1 MNNQVMDAVT
11 QVLEPGGDLITLIKP
26 QFEAEREEISRGGL
40 VRSERTHARVTQKIT
55 EGIEARGFELRGLV
69 ESPIT
74 GAQSG
79 NKEFLAHF
87 VYGEPKGTICGKNNA
102 KF

>member
-40 VRSERTHARVTQKIT
+40 VRSERTHARVTKKIT
-55 EGIEARGFELRGLV
+55 EGIEARGFELRVG
-69 ESPIT
+69 SPIT
-74 GAQSG
+74 GAIRNLLTHCVPASP
-79 NKEFLAHF
+79 EHLW
-87 VYGEPKGTICGKNNA
+87 A

>member
-1 MNNQVMDAVT
+1 MGAVC

-40 VRSERTHARVTQKIT
+40 VRSSETHERVTRVVT
-55 EGIEARGFELRGLV
+55 EGIEKCGFEFQQLI

-87 VYGEPKGTICGKNNA
+87 VYKGQQ
-102 KF
+102 